1 MNLGATKKDDDF
13 FFYSSL
19 LPILD
24 LEVICK
30 AEMSHIL
37 TKHILQINGG
47 FYKVFMLLSKLSKT
61 YIQHG
66 R

>member
-1 MNLGATKKDDDF
+1 MNLGATKKDDDL

-37 TKHILQINGG
+37 TKHILQINRG
-47 FYKVFMLLSKLSKT
+47 FYKVFMLFSK
-61 YIQHG
+61 
-66 R
+66 